1 MTGRVSKRRMFA
13 GVVSVLLAGLLSS
26 CVTLPESGPVEDVD
40 VATTEPP
47 SSGRVPP
54 PPKED
59 ATSKEIVDGFLAAMT
74 AKPVS
79 TTVAREYLMR
89 ASRSQW
95 HPDREIITYTDATV
109 SYSDPVRVRLEG
121 AERFNSRGAW
131 AGQLTPAESTL
142 EFKMVWEGSQRRIEE
157 APQALVV
164 PRRWFDEQF
173 VRQQVYFL
181 DVAAQILVPE
191 AVYVPRGA
199 QLATSLV
206 RSLLQG
212 PPAGGQLIAST
223 YLPSVDRAS
232 DVRVD
237 VDADGSAEV
246 DLPGSG
252 ASPSKEQSEKMVAQL
267 QWTLRQDPSILRLRV
282 TVDGRPVTEA
292 GGVVIDSGPPYDPGY
307 VFSPP
312 GLYGIVGGRLG
323 KIDDDKQWT
332 PVEGAFGTAD
342 YQLRRVAVDL
352 DGGQRA
358 GVAGVTTDGRT
369 VHLAQVEDRE
379 AKVEH
384 VLSGTNLLSP
394 AWDVSGRL
402 WLVDR
407 TPRGAKLWVYGGG
420 QLREV
425 TVPGIS
431 GKRVVDFLVSR
442 DGTRLIA
449 AVRGAAGDELLVS
462 RVEHEVDG
470 RVSGATGARLM
481 YAGTETVPFAV
492 QDLAWRS
499 PTEVLVLKKTPDAST
514 QLSIVPL
521 GAPVSDEAD
530 DFGELMDQD
539 VVEVAASPLS
549 NSPIYC
555 TDAEGEVIQVSL
567 SSSRVIGRLRVRG
580 LTYVG

>member
-1 MTGRVSKRRMFA
+1 MTGRVSKRGMIA

-26 CVTLPESGPVEDVD
+26 CVTLPESGPVEDAD
-40 VATTEPP
+40 GAATEPP

-79 TTVAREYLMR
+79 TKVAKKYLMR

-109 SYSDPVRVRLEG
+109 SYSGPVRVRLEG
-121 AERFNSRGAW
+121 AEQFNSRGAW
-131 AGQLTPAESTL
+131 VRQLTPAESTL
-142 EFKMVWEGSQRRIEE
+142 EFKMGWEGSQRRIEE

-164 PRRWFDEQF
+164 PRRWFDEQY
-173 VRQQVYFL
+173 VRQQVYFV

-206 RSLLQG
+206 RSLLHG
-212 PPAGGQLIAST
+212 PPAGGQLISRS
-223 YLPSVDRAS
+223 YLPKVSSSS
-232 DVRVD
+232 DVTVD
-237 VDADGSAEV
+237 VDSEGSAEI

-252 ASPSKEQSEKMVAQL
+252 APPSTEQIEMMVAQL
-267 QWTLRQDPSILRLRV
+267 QWTLRQDPSVLRLQV
-282 TVDGRPVTEA
+282 TVDGVPVTEPD
-292 GGVVIDSGPPYDPGY
+292 GVDVDGSQPYDPGY

-342 YQLRRVAVDL
+342 YQLGRVSVDL

-358 GVAGVTTDGRT
+358 GVASVTTDGRT
-369 VHLAQVEDRE
+369 VYLAQLEDRE
-379 AKVEH
+379 AKVED
-384 VLSGTNLLSP
+384 VLSGTNVLSP

-402 WLVDR
+402 WMVDR
-407 TPRGAKLWVYGGG
+407 TPRGAKVWVYGGG
-420 QLREV
+420 RLREV

-449 AVRGAAGDELLVS
+449 AVSSATGDELLVS
-462 RVEHEVDG
+462 RVEHEFDG

-492 QDLAWRS
+492 LDLAWRS
-499 PTEVLVLKKTPDAST
+499 PTDVLVLRKTPDAST

-521 GAPVSDEAD
+521 GTSVSEEAD
-530 DFGELMDQD
+530 DFGEVMDQD
-539 VVEVAASPLS
+539 MVEVAASPLS

-555 TDAEGEVIQVSL
+555 TDAGGEVTQVSL
-567 SSSRVIGRLRVRG
+567 SSSRVIGRLRLRG

>member
-1 MTGRVSKRRMFA
+1 MRGMTA

-26 CVTLPESGPVEDVD
+26 CVSLPESGPVEDVD
-40 VATTEPP
+40 VTTTEPP
-47 SSGRVPP
+47 SSGRVPR
-54 PPKED
+54 PPKKD
-59 ATSKEIVDGFLAAMT
+59 GTSKEIVDGFLAAMT

-95 HPDREIITYTDATV
+95 HPDREIITYTDTTV
-109 SYSDPVRVRLEG
+109 SYTDPVQVRLEG

-131 AGQLTPAESTL
+131 VGELTPAESAL
-142 EFKMVWEGSQRRIEE
+142 EFNMGWEGSQRRIEE
-157 APQALVV
+157 APHALVV
-164 PRRWFDEQF
+164 PRRWFDEQY
-173 VRQQVYFL
+173 VRQQVYYV
-181 DVAAQILVPE
+181 DMAAEILVPE

-206 RSLLQG
+206 RSLLHG
-212 PPAGGQLIAST
+212 PPAGGQLIART
-223 YLPSVDRAS
+223 FLPKVNSSS
-232 DVRVD
+232 DVTVD
-237 VDADGSAEV
+237 VDSEGLAEI

-252 ASPSKEQSEKMVAQL
+252 APPSAEQLEMMVAQL

-292 GGVVIDSGPPYDPGY
+292 GGVAIDGGEPYDPAY

-312 GLYGIVGGRLG
+312 GLYGIAGGRLG

-332 PVEGAFGTAD
+332 PVDGAFGTAD

-384 VLSGTNLLSP
+384 VLSGTNVLAP

-407 TPRGAKLWVYGGG
+407 TPRGAKVWVYGGG
-420 QLREV
+420 RLREV
-425 TVPGIS
+425 IVPGIS

-442 DGTRLIA
+442 DGTRIVA
-449 AVRGAAGDELLVS
+449 AVRRATGDELLVS

-499 PTEVLVLKKTPDAST
+499 PTDVLVLRKTPDAST

-521 GAPVSDEAD
+521 GASVSDEPD
-530 DFGELMDQD
+530 DFGEAMDQD

-549 NSPIYC
+549 NSLIYC
-555 TDAEGEVIQVSL
+555 TDAEGEVTQVSL
-567 SSSRVIGRLRVRG
+567 SSSRVIGRLRMRG

>member
-1 MTGRVSKRRMFA
+1 MGAVC
-13 GVVSVLLAGLLSS
+13 VLLTALLSS
-26 CVTLPESGPVEDVD
+26 CVTLPDSGPVEEADV
-40 VATTEPP
+40 VTTEQPQSGFVPKPP
-47 SSGRVPP
+47 RKGS
-54 PPKED
+54 
-59 ATSKEIVDGFLAAMT
+59 TSEEIVDDFLTAMT
-74 AKPVS
+74 AEPVS
-79 TTVAREYLMR
+79 TTVASEYLMP
-89 ASRSQW
+89 ASRAQW
-95 HPDREIITYTDATV
+95 QPERAIITYTNATV
-109 SYSDPVRVRLEG
+109 SDSGPVRVRLDD
-121 AERFNSRGAW
+121 AELFNSRGAW
-131 AGQLTPAESTL
+131 VGQLTPAESTL
-142 EFKMVWEGSQRRIEE
+142 SFKMAWDGSQRRIED

-164 PRRWFDEQF
+164 PRQWFDEQY
-173 VRQQVYFL
+173 VRQQVYYV

-199 QLATSLV
+199 KLATSLV

-212 PPAGGQLIAST
+212 PPAGGRLIART
-223 YLPSVDRAS
+223 YLPSADSAS
-232 DVRVD
+232 DVTVD
-237 VDADGSAEV
+237 VKSDGSAEI

-252 ASPSKEQSEKMVAQL
+252 APPSTEQGEMMVAQL

-282 TVDGRPVTEA
+282 TVDGSPVT
-292 GGVVIDSGPPYDPGY
+292 GPDGVDVDGSQPYDPGY

-312 GLYGIVGGRLG
+312 GLYGIVGGRLA

-332 PVEGAFGTAD
+332 PVDGAFGTAD
-342 YQLRRVAVDL
+342 YQLGRVSVDL

-369 VHLAQVEDRE
+369 VYLAQVENRE
-379 AKVEH
+379 AKVDQI
-384 VLSGTNLLSP
+384 LSGTNVLSP

-407 TPRGAKLWVYGGG
+407 TPRGAKVWVYGGG
-420 QLREV
+420 RLREV
-425 TVPGIS
+425 NVRGIT

-449 AVRGAAGDELLVS
+449 AVRRATGDELLAS
-462 RVEHEVDG
+462 RVEHAADG

-499 PTEVLVLKKTPDAST
+499 PTDVLVLRKTPDAST
-514 QLSIVPL
+514 QLSVVPL
-521 GAPVSDEAD
+521 GASVSDEPD
-530 DFGELMDQD
+530 DFGEAMDQD

-549 NSPIYC
+549 NSLIYC
-555 TDAEGEVIQVSL
+555 TDAEGQVTQVSL
-567 SSSRVIGRLRVRG
+567 SSSRVIARLRVRG